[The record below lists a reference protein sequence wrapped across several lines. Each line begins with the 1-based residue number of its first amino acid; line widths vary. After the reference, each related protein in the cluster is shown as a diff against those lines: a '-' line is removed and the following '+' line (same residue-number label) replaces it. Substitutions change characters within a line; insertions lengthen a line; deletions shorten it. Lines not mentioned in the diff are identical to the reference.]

1 MDSDS
6 LRQTLEHSSIAA
18 IGVGFLAGLAFS
30 FNPVA
35 LASIPVSLAYVT
47 KAREKTAALFFG
59 GMFILGVI
67 VTHMMLGLAAGLGG
81 EWVGALLGREWA
93 YVLGPLLIL
102 LGLVWTGWLRIPLP
116 RFGFRAKRPTAAW
129 GAFLLGIPFS
139 IAVCPVCTPALI
151 VLLWGCRRSR
161 LSLDRNFF
169 VARVCHRTRNSL
181 SSRRDSYRLVGERA
195 LAFTLSACIRNSGR
209 ADLDG
214 VRPLFV
220 EYDVLLDS
228 RVSKLTRRSSPCPS
242 CKQTRSLG
250 RGIQSSKWKPQIII
264 FLHLA
269 RLRGMSA
276 SHPTTDTI
284 D

>member
-47 KAREKTAALFFG
+47 KAREKIEAIFFG
-59 GMFILGVI
+59 GMFILGMI
-67 VTHMMLGLAAGLGG
+67 VTHMVLGLAAGLGG

-151 VLLWGCRRSR
+151 VLLGVAAGLGSVWIGISLLLAFAIGRAIPLALGAIAIGWLENGRWLSPYRRAFEITGGLTLMASG
-161 LSLDRNFF
+161 LYLLNAMFF
-169 VARVCHRTRNSL
+169 WIP
-181 SSRRDSYRLVGERA
+181 A
-195 LAFTLSACIRNSGR
+195 LAS
-209 ADLDG
+209 
-214 VRPLFV
+214 
-220 EYDVLLDS
+220 
-228 RVSKLTRRSSPCPS
+228 
-242 CKQTRSLG
+242 
-250 RGIQSSKWKPQIII
+250 
-264 FLHLA
+264 
-269 RLRGMSA
+269 
-276 SHPTTDTI
+276 
-284 D
+284 